1 MKQKNRTKKNLLIS
15 IVILLWVLCA
25 VISAA
30 GCGPGSKEVLTEDV
44 MIPNSEGT
52 FTKAQITVPADYETE
67 KLPAVVLSH
76 GFHGTMNS
84 AGMKDLAYALAENGI
99 AAIRMNFSH
108 NLSENPDS
116 RQTNRYTVETM
127 VSDQVLCARY
137 MTEHYNIDSQKI
149 GVFGRSLGG
158 RAAMTLVNESA
169 GGYDYKALVLVAP
182 AGNQDAFQRYM
193 GGDAKWEKFKREAD
207 EKGSVTYQGVVM
219 TPSFFKNIEEYVP
232 TETAYKYEHPVLVLY
247 NTEDNVVLPEAAVEC
262 ANSYKDHRLIEITS
276 KKSPHGL
283 EMGMKDS
290 EIREM
295 LFKDI
300 IAFYQKNLV

>member
-1 MKQKNRTKKNLLIS
+1 MGALRS
-15 IVILLWVLCA
+15 V
-25 VISAA
+25 SAA

-108 NLSENPDS
+108 NLSENPDATDKQVHCGNYGQRS
-116 RQTNRYTVETM
+116 GTVRPIYDGALQYRLPKNR
-127 VSDQVLCARY
+127 
-137 MTEHYNIDSQKI
+137 
-149 GVFGRSLGG
+149 VFGRSLGG